1 MRELREFYIGGRW
14 VAAKSTA
21 EHVMID
27 PSTEQ
32 VTGTISLASGL
43 DVDAAVAA
51 ANAAFPAWSATGPGE
66 RIAIVERMQEIYAR
80 RSEEMALAICEE
92 MGAPIELAR
101 TRQAPAASR
110 HMKNFLAAMTD
121 FEFVRPLGPHA
132 PDDRILMEPI
142 GVVGMITP
150 WNWPMSQVA
159 LKVVPALLAGC
170 TMVLKPSE
178 YAPLSSALLAEF
190 IDEAGVPPGVFNLV
204 QGDGAMAGARLVEH
218 PDVTMISFTGSTRAG
233 ASVLKGSA
241 DTFKRVALE
250 LGGKGANLVFAD
262 AGAEAVERGVRACF
276 INSGQSCNAPTRML
290 VESSVY
296 EDAVEKARRIAET
309 VRVGPSHEEGAHI
322 GPVVNGRQYERVQSL
337 IETGMNEGA
346 RLVAG
351 GPGRP
356 AGLNRGF
363 FVQPTIFADVT
374 NDMTIAREE
383 IFGPVLSII
392 PFEDEEDALQIA
404 NDTPY
409 GLTNYVQSADGE
421 RRNRMARG
429 LRSGMV
435 EMNGQPRGAGSPF
448 GGVRHSGGAREGG
461 TWGLEE
467 YLVVKSV
474 SGWG

>member
-1 MRELREFYIGGRW
+1 MRELRKYYIGGRW
-14 VAAKSTA
+14 VTA
-21 EHVMID
+21 QSGVEHVMVD
-27 PSTEQ
+27 PSTERPI
-32 VTGTISLASGL
+32 GTVALGDTH

-51 ANAAFPAWSATGPGE
+51 AQTALSSWAATDPAE
-66 RIAIVERMQEIYAR
+66 RIALIRRMREIYAAR
-80 RSEEMALAICEE
+80 GEEMARAISEE

-101 TRQAPAASR
+101 TRQAPAAIG
-110 HMKNFLAAMTD
+110 HMTNFLEVMKH
-121 FEFVRPLGPHA
+121 FEFVRPLGRHA

-142 GVVGMITP
+142 GVAGLITP

-178 YAPLSSALLAEF
+178 FAPLSSALLAE
-190 IDEAGVPPGVFNLV
+190 IINEAGAPAGVFNLV
-204 QGDGAMAGARLVEH
+204 QGDGGTTGARLVAH
-218 PDVTMISFTGSTRAG
+218 PDVAMISFTGSTRAG
-233 ASVLKGSA
+233 HSILKGA
-241 DTFKRVALE
+241 AETFKRVALE

-262 AGAEAVERGVRACF
+262 ADGQAVERGVRQCF
-276 INSGQSCNAPTRML
+276 SNSGQSCNAPARML
-290 VESSVY
+290 VERSAY
-296 EDAVEKARRIAET
+296 TEAVDKARQVAET
-309 VRVGPSHEEGAHI
+309 TVVGPSHQEGAHI
-322 GPVVNGRQYERVQSL
+322 GPVVSERQYERVQSL
-337 IETGMNEGA
+337 IETGMREGA

-356 AGLNRGF
+356 SGFNRGC
-363 FVQPTIFADVT
+363 FVQPTVFADVS
-374 NDMTIAREE
+374 NEMTIAREE

-392 PFEDEEDALQIA
+392 PFEDENDAIRIA

-409 GLTNYVQSADGE
+409 GLTNYVQSSDGE
-421 RRNRMARG
+421 RRNRLARQ

-461 TWGLEE
+461 IWGMEE
-467 YLVVKSV
+467 YMVVKSV